1 MSSFNFTCMYIAF
14 KINVLNVEN
23 RMISKIVYVS
33 REFKDKWTRTSY
45 LSQGQLS
52 VEWTLRA
59 TRVVHFRFSNNHHS
73 VHGVFPY
80 HLN

>member
-33 REFKDKWTRTSY
+33 REFKDK
-45 LSQGQLS
+45 
-52 VEWTLRA
+52 
-59 TRVVHFRFSNNHHS
+59 
-73 VHGVFPY
+73 
-80 HLN
+80 